1 MCILASVYEVYINIK
16 AKGILINDVMWEGVL
31 ISSRKLFVIKKF
43 GFA

>member
-16 AKGILINDVMWEGVL
+16 DKGIPINDVMWEGVL

-43 GFA
+43 GFV